1 LRGGTSAF
9 RSRTDPLSE
18 ERRQPACKPGFVWRA
33 VFARAM
39 AIPLGR
45 PLPAAS
51 SNQPGQRSGDG
62 SKDSSSEKRLASPLF
77 GFAPGGA
84 CHAAHVAMRAVR
96 SYRTVSPLP
105 CGGLFSVA
113 LSLGLP
119 PPDVIRHRVSV
130 EPGLSST
137 AKAAAIRPAG
147 PTGIGSLGHFVNYRI
162 GNARV
167 VHVVQ
172 MLHGAKF
179 RSQRAIS
186 GLTRRSC

>member
-1 LRGGTSAF
+1 MQNPPRCPLFPEEVRLFLLRRLPVFGV
-9 RSRTDPLSE
+9 RC
-18 ERRQPACKPGFVWRA
+18 QPACKPGFVWRA
-33 VFARAM
+33 VSRARW
-39 AIPLGR
+39 PFLWDGR
-45 PLPAAS
+45 CRPPRAT
-51 SNQPGQRSGDG
+51 NPGNGSGDG
-62 SKDSSSEKRLASPLF
+62 SKDSSAEKRLASPLF

-119 PPDVIRHRVSV
+119 PPEVIRHRVSV

-147 PTGIGSLGHFVNYRI
+147 PIHIGALGNFVNYRI

-167 VHVVQ
+167 VQ
-172 MLHGAKF
+172 MPYGVKF
-179 RSQRAIS
+179 RSQ
-186 GLTRRSC
+186 

>member
-1 LRGGTSAF
+1 MSAF
-9 RSRTDPLSE
+9 AEELRFFWFRTLPV
-18 ERRQPACKPGFVWRA
+18 RARCQPACKPGFVWRA
-33 VFARAM
+33 GFARAM

-51 SNQPGQRSGDG
+51 SNQPRQRSGDG
-62 SKDSSSEKRLASPLF
+62 SKDSSAEKRLASPLF

-119 PPDVIRHRVSV
+119 PPEVIRHRVSV

-147 PTGIGSLGHFVNYRI
+147 PSHIGALGHFVNYRI

-167 VHVVQ
+167 LQ
-172 MLHGAKF
+172 TRWDKF
-179 RSQRAIS
+179 RSQKAIS
-186 GLTRRSC
+186 GLTRRTG

>member
-1 LRGGTSAF
+1 MFAF
-9 RSRTDPLSE
+9 AWEAQLFFEFSR
-18 ERRQPACKPGFVWRA
+18 RPACGASRPVSRVLYGARFF
-33 VFARAM
+33 FARVM

-62 SKDSSSEKRLASPLF
+62 AKDSSAEKRLASPLF

-119 PPDVIRHRVSV
+119 PPDVIRHRVSM
-130 EPGLSST
+130 EPGLSSA

-147 PTGIGSLGHFVNYRI
+147 PIHIGGLGIFVNYRF

-167 VHVVQ
+167 VQ
-172 MLHGAKF
+172 MLRGGNSPPKNRFPA
-179 RSQRAIS
+179 
-186 GLTRRSC
+186 

>member
-1 LRGGTSAF
+1 MARG
-9 RSRTDPLSE
+9 
-18 ERRQPACKPGFVWRA
+18 
-33 VFARAM
+33 FARAM

-51 SNQPGQRSGDG
+51 SNQPGQRSGDR
-62 SKDSSSEKRLASPLF
+62 SKDSSTEKRLASPLF

-119 PPDVIRHRVSV
+119 PPEVIRHRVSV
-130 EPGLSST
+130 EPGLSSA

-147 PTGIGSLGHFVNYRI
+147 ALHIAALGHFVNYRI

-167 VHVVQ
+167 VQ
-172 MLHGAKF
+172 MPHGDKF
-179 RSQRAIS
+179 RSQKAIS
-186 GLTRRSC
+186 GLTRRTG

>member
-1 LRGGTSAF
+1 MARGS
-9 RSRTDPLSE
+9 
-18 ERRQPACKPGFVWRA
+18 
-33 VFARAM
+33 ARAM

-51 SNQPGQRSGDG
+51 SNQPGQRSGDR
-62 SKDSSSEKRLASPLF
+62 SKDSSTEKRLASPLF

-119 PPDVIRHRVSV
+119 PPEVIRHRVSV

-137 AKAAAIRPAG
+137 AKAAAMRPAG
-147 PTGIGSLGHFVNYRI
+147 QSHIGAVG
-162 GNARV
+162 
-167 VHVVQ
+167 HVVNHQFSKVRVAQ
-172 MLHGAKF
+172 MPRGIRFPYPRLDFPLDPA
-179 RSQRAIS
+179 
-186 GLTRRSC
+186 